1 MRTALLIAASAASAL
16 ALGGCET
23 AFVGDAPR
31 GRFDLVEVNGRRIP
45 HVDNAVGSCPVTIQ
59 GGRFELDQ
67 VARRFEMTLDRTGP
81 CPAAAVDVTERGSY
95 LRSGGRFELEAA
107 APGGTAR
114 RLFASES
121 ASTVTMDYDGL
132 RLRFR
137 QAERPP
143 RR

>member
-1 MRTALLIAASAASAL
+1 MRAPVLFGTAAAALL

-31 GRFDLVEVNGRRIP
+31 GRFQLVEVDGRRLP
-45 HVDNAVGSCPVTIQ
+45 YVNNAVGSCPVTIQ
-59 GGRFELDQ
+59 AGHFDLDQ

-95 LRSGGRFELEAA
+95 LRRGGRLELEAA

-121 ASTVTMDYDGL
+121 VDTVSLDYDGM

>member
-1 MRTALLIAASAASAL
+1 MRTPVLFAAAAAL

-31 GRFDLVEVNGRRIP
+31 GRFQLVEVDGRRLP
-45 HVDNAVGSCPVTIQ
+45 YVNDAVGSCPVTIQ
-59 GGRFELDQ
+59 AGHFDLDQ
-67 VARRFEMTLDRTGP
+67 VARRFEMMLDRTGP
-81 CPAAAVDVTERGSY
+81 CPAAAVDTTERGSY
-95 LRSGGRFELEAA
+95 LRRGGRLELEAS

-114 RLFASES
+114 RLFATES
-121 ASTVTMDYDGL
+121 ADTVSLEYDGM